1 MNNFFGTIYS
11 STQLHEYQKTI
22 NSLFSKLTDK
32 KKKYCQIVVD
42 EIHIKPTIRYQE
54 NNIICYS
61 HHKPSKPARTVL
73 AIMIASIMRA
83 TVFVRGLIPV
93 HSVKCELL
101 FDQTSKL

>member
-1 MNNFFGTIYS
+1 MAPFIVQVNYMNI
-11 STQLHEYQKTI
+11 K
-22 NSLFSKLTDK
+22 KPLTPFLANWRI
-32 KKKYCQIVVD
+32 KKKYCKIVVD

-93 HSVKCELL
+93 HSVKYELL